1 MREITKEMID
11 HYKIMKLGFDFMG
24 YPVTKKSLLSFHHLI
39 VAHRYCKERGLGE
52 GYLWWNGAILNQ
64 NTSHEYLHLIESK
77 DLDIFMAI
85 TSEMIDEN
93 IKGFLDMDNLK
104 RILDI
109 LHSFEREHCSDRGKK
124 GNYLIKE
131 EYLYRP
137 ALEEPMRLSRRRKW
151 FIDYVED
158 AKK

>member
-1 MREITKEMID
+1 
-11 HYKIMKLGFDFMG
+11 
-24 YPVTKKSLLSFHHLI
+24 
-39 VAHRYCKERGLGE
+39 
-52 GYLWWNGAILNQ
+52 
-64 NTSHEYLHLIESK
+64 
-77 DLDIFMAI
+77 MAI

-93 IKGFLDMDNLK
+93 IKGSLDMDNLK

-137 ALEEPMRLSRRRKW
+137 ALEEPMRLSRRRK
-151 FIDYVED
+151 
-158 AKK
+158 